1 MEDDVNEKSKL
12 PENLLM
18 NIVGFPGEGA
28 LSYRL
33 VSFLLTMLSKRNPEA
48 SAAIPRAV
56 ESGA

>member
-1 MEDDVNEKSKL
+1 MEDDVNEKGKL

-33 VSFLLTMLSKRNPEA
+33 VSFLLTML
-48 SAAIPRAV
+48 
-56 ESGA
+56 